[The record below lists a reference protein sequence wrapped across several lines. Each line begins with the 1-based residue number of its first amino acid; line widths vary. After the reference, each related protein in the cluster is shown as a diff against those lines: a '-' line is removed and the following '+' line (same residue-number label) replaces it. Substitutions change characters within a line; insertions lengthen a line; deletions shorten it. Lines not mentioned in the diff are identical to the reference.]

1 MLCPIDIFDERYLN
15 SAGRVEMYV
24 VEQHV
29 EYLDNSFGDTFRMTK
44 RSFEALLRLLATQR
58 NKDFWSHTT
67 GRARANPM
75 YHQMVIT
82 LLSLDIQRHMMIEG
96 GTLTCQRGP
105 FWGKMVLCLYV
116 FAGKCYSPERVNN

>member
-29 EYLDNSFGDTFRMTK
+29 EYLDNSFRDTFRMTK

-58 NKDFWSHTT
+58 NEDFLESYNRKSSGKPSVSPNGNYTT
-67 GRARANPM
+67 VTGHPTIYDDRRRNFN
-75 YHQMVIT
+75 
-82 LLSLDIQRHMMIEG
+82 LSKG
-96 GTLTCQRGP
+96 S
-105 FWGKMVLCLYV
+105 VLV
-116 FAGKCYSPERVNN
+116 